1 VETKA
6 NSGGGS
12 PSRPRKSRW
21 PVVIVLVFLAAGLS
35 AAVYVVWFGGESVG
49 SDIPTAVVQ
58 RGPLTISVT
67 ESGTIQ
73 SRERIVLKSE
83 VEGTARILFLVEEGN
98 RVRKGEL
105 LVELDSSGL
114 QEQKDQQKIVV
125 LNADAS
131 FIGARENLAVTQS
144 QTDSDIAQAKL
155 AQRFAELDLRKYLEG
170 EYPQESQKAQSDI
183 TIAQEELGRASEK
196 VRWDKKL
203 LAQGFVTESEL
214 QADEL
219 AAKRAQITLDLA
231 KGRLQLLEKYTHQRS
246 LEKLNSD
253 VKQSEEA
260 LKRTTLKASA
270 DLVQA
275 RAQLKAKESEFQRQK
290 AKQEKIEAQLAK
302 CRIVAPMDGMVV
314 HATTGQFR
322 RRGNVEPLAE
332 GQQVRERQALI
343 RLPTTSAMT
352 AEIKV
357 RESSLRKVSAGMPV
371 RITVDAVPGQVFWGR
386 VAKIGVIPDSQSA
399 WLNPDLKVYTTRIDL
414 EGDTNVLRPGMTC
427 RAEVLVEEHEDALY
441 VPVQAVVRIGTE
453 TAVYVPTADGF
464 EPRTVTVGLDNNRL
478 IHVIAGLQKGE
489 RVSMAPPL
497 AASAVP
503 LESQP
508 RRPGESRPAATSAPA
523 ASSPGAATSG
533 PSSIDPSR
541 LRDMSPEQR
550 RKWLRSLTPEQRAK
564 LRQRGQRSGGR
575 RGSRRSGGEQ
585 P

>member
-1 VETKA
+1 
-6 NSGGGS
+6 
-12 PSRPRKSRW
+12 
-21 PVVIVLVFLAAGLS
+21 VVIVLVFLAAGLS
-35 AAVYVVWFGGESVG
+35 AAAYVVWFGGESVG
-49 SDIPTAVVQ
+49 SDIPTTVVQ

-67 ESGTIQ
+67 ESGSIQ
-73 SRERIVLKSE
+73 SRERVVLKSE
-83 VEGTARILFLVEEGN
+83 VEGTSRILFLVEEGS

-114 QEQKDQQKIVV
+114 QEQKDQQQIVV
-125 LNADAS
+125 LNAKAS

-170 EYPQESQKAQSDI
+170 EYPQESQKVQSDI
-183 TIAQEELGRASEK
+183 TIAQQELGRASEK
-196 VRWDKKL
+196 VRWDEKL

-214 QADEL
+214 EADVL

-231 KGRLQLLEKYTHQRS
+231 KGRLHLLEKYTHQRS

-290 AKQEKIEAQLAK
+290 AKQEKTDAQLAK

-332 GQQVRERQALI
+332 GQQVRERQELI

-352 AEIKV
+352 AEIKI
-357 RESSLRKVSAGMPV
+357 RESSLRKVSARMPV

-386 VAKIGVIPDSQSA
+386 VAKIGVIPDAQSA

-478 IHVIAGLQKGE
+478 IHVIAGLQEGE

-523 ASSPGAATSG
+523 VSSPGAATSG

-550 RKWLRSLTPEQRAK
+550 RKWFRSLTPEQRAK

-575 RGSRRSGGEQ
+575 RGSRRSGGER

>member
-6 NSGGGS
+6 NSGAG
-12 PSRPRKSRW
+12 PASRPRKSRW

-35 AAVYVVWFGGESVG
+35 AVAYVVWFGGESAA

-67 ESGTIQ
+67 ESGAIQ

-83 VEGTARILFLVEEGN
+83 VEGTSRILFLVEEGT

-114 QEQKDQQKIVV
+114 QEQKNQQKIVV
-125 LNADAS
+125 LNAKAS

-155 AQRFAELDLRKYLEG
+155 AQRFAELDLKKYLEG
-170 EYPQESQKAQSDI
+170 EYPQESQKVQSDI

-203 LAQGFVTESEL
+203 LAQGFVTQAEL
-214 QADEL
+214 EADVL
-219 AAKRAQITLDLA
+219 AAKRAQIALDLA
-231 KGRLQLLEKYTHQRS
+231 KGRLHLLEKYTHQRN
-246 LEKLNSD
+246 LEELNSD

-275 RAQLKAKESEFQRQK
+275 QAQFKAKESEFERQE
-290 AKQEKIEAQLAK
+290 AKQEKIDAQLAK

-332 GQQVRERQALI
+332 GQQVRERQELI

-352 AEIKV
+352 AEIKI

-386 VAKIGVIPDSQSA
+386 VAKIGVIPDAQSA

-414 EGDTNVLRPGMTC
+414 EGDTDVLRPGMTC

-441 VPVQAVVRIGTE
+441 VPVQSVVRIGTE
-453 TAVYVPTADGF
+453 TVVYVQTADGF

-478 IHVIAGLQKGE
+478 IRIIEGLQEGE

-497 AASAVP
+497 DASAVP
-503 LESQP
+503 LENQP

-523 ASSPGAATSG
+523 ASSPDAATSS
-533 PSSIDPSR
+533 PASIDPSR

-550 RKWLRSLTPEQRAK
+550 RKWFQSLTPEQRAE
-564 LRQRGQRSGGR
+564 LRKRGQRSGGR
-575 RGSRRSGGEQ
+575 RGSRRSGGDRS
-585 P
+585 